1 MERQFPSTLSLRRTQ
16 PQPHQVPPWRRWRIV
31 FVRCSGVEYMVV
43 GQELDIAH
51 VQNHV
56 QRMLL
61 ACLLENG
68 NGAFLGLGKSG
79 DETCVREAGQGTDK
93 VGVES
98 VDGSVSL
105 KF

>member
-1 MERQFPSTLSLRRTQ
+1 
-16 PQPHQVPPWRRWRIV
+16 
-31 FVRCSGVEYMVV
+31 MVI

-68 NGAFLGLGKSG
+68 NGAFLGVGKSG
-79 DETCVREAGQGTDK
+79 NETCIREAGQRTDK

-98 VDGSVSL
+98 VDDSVSL
-105 KF
+105 TF